1 MKTYALPAELT
12 LRHARALEGAIDAAL
27 ADAGGDADGLCID
40 AAALREFDTS
50 AIALL
55 LHARRAAAARALPL
69 RLHAAPAKLRELA
82 RLYGV
87 LALLPGEEAAAALL
101 HGTR

>member
-1 MKTYALPAELT
+1 MKTFALPAAVT
-12 LRHARALEGAIDAAL
+12 LSQARALEAQLDVAL
-27 ADAGGDADGLCID
+27 AEADAQGLCLD
-40 AAALREFDTS
+40 AAALSEFDTS

-69 RLHAAPAKLRELA
+69 QLRGAPPKLRELA

-87 LALLPGEEAAAALL
+87 LALLPAASPEPAA
-101 HGTR
+101 TN